1 MSGPALDRLLPE
13 VGTAPPTDR
22 FLRRAARSR
31 LFVAGS
37 ALTAVYL
44 LIALGGL
51 VILAVPSLHHTYLN
65 QDLSTAFSAP
75 GSNGLLGT
83 DGLGRSM
90 LSRLV
95 VGIAVSLGISS
106 AVTVFSIAVG
116 GVIGLTAGYFGGRYD
131 QLVSA
136 VIDVT
141 WGFPVILLA
150 VVLAGVL
157 QPGVWIVIL
166 AIACINWAGF
176 ARILR
181 GEALSLRERDFV
193 KASRALGV
201 PSLRIIQRH
210 LVPNVVA
217 PTIVL
222 TSYYLAVAV
231 IAEAGLSFIGVGIQL
246 PTPSLGA
253 MIADGQTYWAV
264 SAWIVLLPA
273 IALAVLVIGL
283 NALGDGLRDILDPR
297 MRGRL

>member
-1 MSGPALDRLLPE
+1 MSTPALDELLPQL
-13 VGTAPPTDR
+13 GTAPPADR

-37 ALTAVYL
+37 VITAVYVV
-44 LIALGGL
+44 IALAGL
-51 VILAVPSLHHTYLN
+51 VILAIPSLHHTYLN
-65 QDLSTAFSAP
+65 QELSTAFAAP
-75 GSNGLLGT
+75 GSHGLLGT

-90 LSRLV
+90 LWRMV
-95 VGIAVSLGISS
+95 VGVAVSIGISS
-106 AVTVFSIAVG
+106 AVTLFSIAIG
-116 GVIGLTAGYFGGRYD
+116 GVVGLTAGYFGGRYD

-157 QPGVWIVIL
+157 TPGVWIVIL

-201 PSLRIIQRH
+201 PSLRIIRRH
-210 LVPNVVA
+210 LVPNVIA

-253 MIADGQTYWAV
+253 MIGDGQTYWTV
-264 SAWIVLLPA
+264 SSWIVLLPA
-273 IALAVLVIGL
+273 AALAVLVIGL

>member
-1 MSGPALDRLLPE
+1 VSTPALNDLMLE
-13 VGTAPPTDR
+13 VGVAPPTDR
-22 FLRRAARSR
+22 FLRRARRSR
-31 LFVAGS
+31 LFVVGCS
-37 ALTAVYL
+37 ITAVYL
-44 LIALGGL
+44 VVAAIGL
-51 VILAVPSLHHTYLN
+51 VILAAPSLHDTYLN
-65 QDLSTAFSAP
+65 QNLSSAFSGP
-75 GSNGLLGT
+75 GSSGLLGT
-83 DGLGRSM
+83 DQLGRSM
-90 LSRLV
+90 LSRLA
-95 VGIAVSLGISS
+95 VGVAVSLGISS
-106 AVTVFSIAVG
+106 VVTVFSIVVG
-116 GVIGLTAGYFGGRYD
+116 GVVGLTAGFFGGRYD

-157 QPGVWIVIL
+157 RPGVWIVVL

-201 PSLRIIQRH
+201 PPLRIIWRH

-222 TSYYLAVAV
+222 TSYYLAIAV

-253 MIADGQTYWAV
+253 MIADGQTYWTV
-264 SAWIVLLPA
+264 SGWIVLLPA
-273 IALAVLVIGL
+273 GALAILVIGL